1 MLSNLSPGISE
12 CDLPG
17 SRPEDA
23 EMEMII
29 TFSQG
34 EIDELR
40 QYNQTQMHLP
50 ISQRHKLWAIVLNII
65 EQMNGTV

>member
-1 MLSNLSPGISE
+1 MLNNLPPGISE

-17 SRPEDA
+17 SRPEDI
-23 EMEMII
+23 EVETII

-40 QYNQTQMHLP
+40 QYNQIQMQLP
-50 ISQRHKLWAIVLNII
+50 ILQRHKLWATVLNII
-65 EQMNGTV
+65 EQIDETV